1 MNIMNGKCIIVSA
14 GDFTPV
20 DINRKE
26 DDYIIACDGGF
37 AYLEQ
42 MGIMPD
48 LIVGDFD
55 SLPSMGMEAVRTLQE
70 IMELDPERVIKL
82 PKEKDDTDTLYAVRK
97 ALSLGFKKIYL
108 YGALGG
114 NRVDHTFANIQV
126 LQFIKHHGATGY
138 IMAHNQMML
147 IAENEII
154 HFHKGMTGG
163 LSVFSL
169 TPVSEGVTIT
179 GTEYQVENVTI
190 TSDFPI
196 GVSNEFI
203 IDEAATI
210 GVKEGSLLI
219 CVRWDIEDSF

>member
-1 MNIMNGKCIIVSA
+1 MKNGKCIIVSA

-20 DINRKE
+20 EIKKNE
-26 DDYIIACDGGF
+26 DDFIIACDGGF
-37 AYLEQ
+37 AYLYQ

-55 SLPSMGMEAVRTLQE
+55 SLPSMGVEVVQTLQE
-70 IMELDPERVIKL
+70 IMDLDPYRVIKL

-97 ALSLGFKKIYL
+97 ALSLGYKKLYL

-138 IMAHNQMML
+138 IMAHDQMML

-154 HFHKGMTGG
+154 NFHKGMTGG

-169 TPVSEGVTIT
+169 SPVSKGVTIT
-179 GTEYQVENVTI
+179 GTEYQVEDAII

-203 IDEAATI
+203 IDEAANI
-210 GVKEGSLLI
+210 GVREGSLLI
-219 CVRWDIEDSF
+219 CVRWNMEDNN